1 MDGNIFCLIFF
12 FKNLFNKNTLKAPE
26 VIRQILEDPY
36 SQKSDIYSFG
46 VVLYE
51 LVTCRLPYAQK
62 EQDMVSYNSFN
73 LF

>member
-1 MDGNIFCLIFF
+1 M
-12 FKNLFNKNTLKAPE
+12 
-26 VIRQILEDPY
+26 EDPY

-62 EQDMVSYNSFN
+62 EQDMVSEAEHETVLIIN
-73 LF
+73 LI